1 MKLLNTKI
9 QLWNRHGVKIVWAL
23 SIVWLLTI
31 LSTIAWDV
39 RSNYQTKLENYSLQ
53 TIDLVQNTKLINY
66 RVQDITS
73 ANLFG
78 DPTPKKTTIASKPTT
93 LDLSLDGLLW
103 ASDGFASRAIIAS
116 GKKKPKLYAIG
127 QEIVG
132 ANGVSIKEIQRN
144 EVILNRNGLTE
155 SLSLIKSTIN
165 DDQRLIAYNLQN
177 PTLAGTTAPDDY
189 EAYSK
194 SVADAQKNLAN
205 SQSN

>member
-1 MKLLNTKI
+1 MKLLNTKFR
-9 QLWNRHGVKIVWAL
+9 LWNRHGVKVVWTL
-23 SIVWLLTI
+23 TIVWLLVI
-31 LSTIAWDV
+31 LWTIAWDT
-39 RSNYQTKLENYSLQ
+39 RSHHQIKLENYSLQ
-53 TIDLVQNTKLINY
+53 TIDLAQNTKLSYY

-78 DPTPKKTTIASKPTT
+78 DPTPKKITIAPKPTT

-103 ASDGFASRAIIAS
+103 VSNGSASRAIIAS

-165 DDQRLIAYNLQN
+165 DDQRLIDYNLQN
-177 PTLAGTTAPDDY
+177 PTLAGITAPDDY